1 MMLTLTLDGEHHY
14 RTSLSGG
21 FLRFQ
26 RKTLALGKEGVG
38 PAIAFDPVTHAFW
51 RIRHGVNTDELVFE
65 TAPRVGSSPG
75 TWTEHGR
82 SPRAFAITA
91 VKAELKAGTWQAE
104 PTAPGSAAFDQVK
117 VVR

>member
-1 MMLTLTLDGEHHY
+1 M
-14 RTSLSGG
+14 RW
-21 FLRFQ
+21 
-26 RKTLALGKEGVG
+26 KTLVLGMDGVA
-38 PAIAFDPVTHAFW
+38 PAIGVDPVSHAFW
-51 RIRHGVNTDELVFE
+51 RIRHGVNTDEFVFE

-91 VKAELKAGTWQAE
+91 VKVELKAGTWQSE
-104 PTAPGSAAFDQVK
+104 TTAPGSAAFDQVK